1 MVENR
6 PIQESQ
12 KLSREALALNP
23 EQEIEQIVYLLQET
37 IHHRFGHKGAVVG
50 ISGGIDS
57 SLVLALCVR
66 ALGSQHVLGLLLPEK
81 DSSPQSAVLA
91 HELADQFDVQT
102 ITEDITGALTAL
114 GCYQRRDEAVK
125 RLVPEYEPGWAV
137 RIALPG
143 SLLEQD
149 TLNFFY
155 LIVTDPQGDEIRKRL
170 SPAEYAQIVA
180 ASNFKQRTRM
190 SMLYY
195 HAEVRRLCV
204 IGTANKNE
212 YELGF
217 FVKHGDAGVDI
228 NPIIHLYKSQV
239 YQLARCLDIPQS
251 IQDRIPT
258 TDTYPGGGS
267 QEEYFFRVPY
277 EILDTVWLGY
287 ERNVPP
293 GEIAGILSLT
303 TQQVQ
308 RIINDI
314 IRKKHTTAFLRT
326 GAVRLGDGQ
335 SGELPD
341 VDRP

>member
-1 MVENR
+1 MVDNKL
-6 PIQESQ
+6 IQESQ
-12 KLSREALALNP
+12 KFSKDALALNP
-23 EQEIEQIVYLLQET
+23 EHEIEQIVHLLQDT
-37 IHHRFGHKGAVVG
+37 IHRRFGRKGAVVG

-57 SLVLALCVR
+57 SVVLSLCVR
-66 ALGSQHVLGLLLPEK
+66 ALGSPQVLGLLLPEK

-91 HELADQFDVQT
+91 HELAGQLGVQT

-114 GCYQRRDEAVK
+114 GCYRRRDEAVK

-155 LIVTDPQGDEIRKRL
+155 LIVTDPQGGEIRTRL
-170 SPAEYAQIVA
+170 PPAEYAQVVA

-195 HAEVRRLCV
+195 HAEMRRMCV

-228 NPIIHLYKSQV
+228 NPIVHLYKSQV
-239 YQLARCLDIPQS
+239 YQLAPCLDIPQS
-251 IQDRIPT
+251 IQERIPT

-267 QEEYFFRVPY
+267 QEEYFFRVPH

-293 GEIAGILSLT
+293 GEIAKVLSLT

-308 RIINDI
+308 RIIDDI
-314 IRKKHTTAFLRT
+314 VRKKRTTAFLRA
-326 GAVRLGDGQ
+326 GAVRNDPGLNIG
-335 SGELPD
+335 
-341 VDRP
+341 V